1 MKKILSLSALMALG
15 LATSAQAAL
24 TVDPIDTVDFMTV
37 AAVVVTAGGVFF
49 GVRKALGLLK

>member
-24 TVDPIDTVDFMTV
+24 IVAPVDTVDFMTV
-37 AAVVVTAGGVFF
+37 AGVVVTAAGVFY
-49 GVRKALGLLK
+49 GVRKAMGLLR